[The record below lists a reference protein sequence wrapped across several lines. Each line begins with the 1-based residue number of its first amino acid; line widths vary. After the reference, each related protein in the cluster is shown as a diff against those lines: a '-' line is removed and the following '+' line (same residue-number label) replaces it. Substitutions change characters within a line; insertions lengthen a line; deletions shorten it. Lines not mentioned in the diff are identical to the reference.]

1 MLTDNF
7 YIGDSKY
14 QGLLTI
20 VKNMNSKLLIECS
33 EINVYW
39 KNPELALKD
48 NTVNPLQGEEY

>member
-1 MLTDNF
+1 
-7 YIGDSKY
+7 
-14 QGLLTI
+14 
-20 VKNMNSKLLIECS
+20 MNSKLLIECS